1 MSIRYR
7 GTVCFERKRKF
18 SRLSELDFFC
28 FNERRNDDHEK
39 TSDISSMMYKSI
51 LIILS
56 MTKERER
63 EKIIVE
69 LRTCVD
75 YDFDFVVIVDGILL
89 EDNDQDPMMDTYFDK
104 HETMMMMAGVML
116 KEKKVVEVIVALN
129 MDLHM
134 FDNKLDRYKQPH
146 DEDNMVDRNLVVVND
161 SSMIHEHFV

>member
-1 MSIRYR
+1 
-7 GTVCFERKRKF
+7 
-18 SRLSELDFFC
+18 
-28 FNERRNDDHEK
+28 
-39 TSDISSMMYKSI
+39 MMYKSI

-56 MTKERER
+56 MTKERETT
-63 EKIIVE
+63 IVE